1 MKCEHKKTNL
11 NKHEKYKKYYLIEMA
26 IIVTLFIGLYPMLNI
41 KTANIAEIKTALEE
55 NINLDLV
62 NLGDEKT
69 LKNLYYINRNDIEDF
84 ISYAPKSN
92 MEVEEILV
100 LKVKEGTGIS
110 EIKSKISKRLQKQG
124 ESFKNYRPEK
134 YNIIEN
140 AVLEEEGQYLIFIVS
155 ENTSSIHK
163 IIKSNFK

>member
-1 MKCEHKKTNL
+1 MIHKKTNL
-11 NKHEKYKKYYLIEMA
+11 NKHEKYKKYYLIEIS
-26 IIVTLFIGLYPMLNI
+26 IIIGLFIGLYPILKV
-41 KTANIAEIKTALEE
+41 KTANMPAIESNLEE
-55 NINLDLV
+55 NLNLDFV
-62 NLGDEKT
+62 NVGDEKT
-69 LKNLYYINRNDIEDF
+69 LKNLYYINRNEIEDF

-100 LKVKEGTGIS
+100 LKVKKTTDIS
-110 EIKSKISKRLQKQG
+110 EIKSKISKRLEKQG

-155 ENTSSIHK
+155 ENASSIHK
-163 IIKSNFK
+163 IIKNSFK

>member
-1 MKCEHKKTNL
+1 MIHEHKKTNL
-11 NKHEKYKKYYLIEMA
+11 NKRNKYRKYYLIEIA
-26 IIVTLFIGLYPMLNI
+26 ILIGLFIGLYPVLNI
-41 KTANIAEIKTALEE
+41 KTASMAAIKSDLEE
-55 NINLDLV
+55 NINLDFV
-62 NLGDEKT
+62 NVGDEKT

-84 ISYAPKSN
+84 VSYAPKSN
-92 MEVEEILV
+92 MDVEEILV
-100 LKVKEGTGIS
+100 LKVKEGTEIS

-155 ENTSSIHK
+155 ENVSSIHK
-163 IIKSNFK
+163 IIKDNFK

>member
-1 MKCEHKKTNL
+1 MHKRKKINL
-11 NKHEKYKKYYLIEMA
+11 YKRNKYRNYYLIEIA
-26 IIVTLFIGLYPMLNI
+26 IIIALFIGLYPILSV
-41 KTANIAEIKTALEE
+41 KTADMAKIKSDLAET
-55 NINLDLV
+55 INLDFV
-62 NLGDEKT
+62 NVGDEKT
-69 LKNLYYINRNDIEDF
+69 LKNLYYINKNDIEDF

-100 LKVKEGTGIS
+100 LKTKEGTDIS
-110 EIKSKISKRLQKQG
+110 EIKSKIDKRLQKQG

-155 ENTSSIHK
+155 ENASAIKK
-163 IIKSNFK
+163 IIKDNFK